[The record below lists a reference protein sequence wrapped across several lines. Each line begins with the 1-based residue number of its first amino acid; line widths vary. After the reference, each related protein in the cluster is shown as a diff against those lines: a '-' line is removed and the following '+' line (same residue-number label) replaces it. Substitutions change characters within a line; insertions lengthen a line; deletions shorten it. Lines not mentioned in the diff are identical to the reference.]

1 MYTRKLSAIY
11 QSRNIRDILRHCS
24 YNTLLILDLDNTV
37 IEPVQELGSDQWFTC
52 FMEYAIKLTLD
63 KAEAFSLVI
72 TIYNAVQQH
81 VRHQTV
87 EANVINLLRTLQA
100 IGIPVLGLTARS
112 DMIAKHTL
120 QQLLDNGIDF
130 SRYWGNAHI
139 KLMQAGDKIAVF
151 NDGIIFCSGL
161 DKGKC
166 YRAFS
171 ILHGGTPS
179 DVLMADDK
187 ESNLLVVK
195 AAVEAEGST
204 FVGLRY
210 GFLDEKVAA
219 VDLEKANLELIQIS
233 HLLPEAARAAM
244 IKLKI
249 SPLRSNSLF
258 TQNAVATQNLIS
270 QLTPGLKN

>member
-1 MYTRKLSAIY
+1 M
-11 QSRNIRDILRHCS
+11 
-24 YNTLLILDLDNTV
+24 LDLDNTV

-52 FMEYAIKLTLD
+52 FMEYAIQVTLD
-63 KAEAFSLVI
+63 KTEAFSLVI

-87 EANVINLLRTLQA
+87 EANIISILRILQA
-100 IGIPVLGLTARS
+100 IGVPVLGLTARNDS
-112 DMIAKHTL
+112 IAKHTL
-120 QQLLDNGIDF
+120 QQLQDNGIDF
-130 SRYWGNAHI
+130 SRYWGSAYI
-139 KLMQAGDKIAVF
+139 KLMHSGDKTAVF
-151 NDGIIFCSGL
+151 HDGIIFCSGL

-171 ILHGGTPS
+171 ILQGGAPR

-187 ESNLLVVK
+187 ESNLHVVK

-219 VDLEKANLELIQIS
+219 VDLGKANMELIQIS
-233 HLLPEAARAAM
+233 HLLPEAAREAM

-249 SPLRSNSLF
+249 IASPLRSNSLF
-258 TQNAVATQNLIS
+258 TQICSPGASQDLIPRV
-270 QLTPGLKN
+270 TPRTI